1 MSSRTISLIY
11 ILAFLF
17 VSFAFSHVQQ
27 PPPCSEDFYD
37 LGQAK
42 NITKCKKLRTL
53 GAEFG
58 WSYNNYNN
66 CIHINVLFGTRVE
79 DYYSSNIVWIAWGV
93 NPGNRPKM
101 VGTKAII
108 GFKQPNNT
116 LLVNTYNITR
126 DTKRGCR
133 LRPSPDSDL
142 GLQVNNKKM
151 AYDNASNFLTIYAEV
166 VLPSS
171 NYEVS
176 KLNHVWQV
184 GYDASNDEPQIHP
197 ARLQN
202 VDSTEIIN
210 LVSGD
215 GTSGGHHQKYVRV
228 VHGVLNMLGWGT
240 LLPIGVIIARYTRV
254 YPIKSK
260 MWFCLHLTC
269 QISGYFLGTAGWA
282 LGLWLGHASRYYEFY
297 THRIFAIFIFTFTT
311 IQMLA
316 LQLRPKETDDYRKYW
331 NMYHHLLGYALL
343 ALIIINIFKG
353 IEIMKGDPNWKKAYI
368 AILVFLSAVTL
379 GFEIFTWTKFLLH
392 KIRTANG
399 VQQNVNQSS
408 IKNPEGKDPQQS
420 ESTSQL

>member
-228 VHGVLNMLGWGT
+228 
-240 LLPIGVIIARYTRV
+240 
-254 YPIKSK
+254 
-260 MWFCLHLTC
+260 
-269 QISGYFLGTAGWA
+269 
-282 LGLWLGHASRYYEFY
+282 
-297 THRIFAIFIFTFTT
+297 
-311 IQMLA
+311 MLA